1 MFFFSRLAEDDTR
14 NTFQFLV
21 IYNHLRIH
29 GGQLLGLLEIVSGCT
44 EILQSFV
51 AKCSAEICMSVFRIL
66 FNHSIKIINRLFMVL
81 NHLVCLGSFVDVF
94 NLGRYE
100 FDTLCEWKDRL
111 LKVF

>member
-1 MFFFSRLAEDDTR
+1 MFFSRLAEDDTR

-44 EILQSFV
+44 EVLQSFL
-51 AKCSAEICMSVFRIL
+51 AKCSAEICIRVFRIL
-66 FNHSIKIINRLFMVL
+66 FNDSIKIGNRLLMML
-81 NHLVCLGSFVDVF
+81 DHLVCLGSFVDVLD
-94 NLGRYE
+94 LGRYE
-100 FDTLCEWKDRL
+100 FDALCEWEDRL